1 MNASSIP
8 LKELLSNLKS
18 DYLLPALQREYTW
31 KPQQIEALFDSLM
44 QDYPINTMMF
54 WEIRNIGQQN
64 LDFYKFLEPTYKKE
78 NSINTLLL
86 TPAQKSN
93 DYGNRPVKVVIDGQQ
108 RLTSLYIALCGS
120 YDGKKLYLRLDQG
133 ANSDVRNGMK
143 YDFKFL
149 TEKELNKREKQEQ
162 RWMAVSEVVADDFK
176 RGACERKH
184 GVTDNDFAIE
194 AIEMLE
200 NLYKRTDLNYYNI
213 AGCDDIDRV
222 LDIFVRTNSGGS
234 PLTKGDLLL
243 SSLTTEW
250 AGGNGNNARDFVNS
264 IVNRVAGEG
273 FTIKKDKDWVLKS
286 FLLLSDSSLKMNVA
300 TFKEAGISGK
310 VYQQRKEIADSI
322 VKAFSIVGDFGLTDK
337 GLTTQ
342 LAVMLIA
349 YFIFKNKLQ
358 NTTFNDTTNKESFKA
373 IRQFVFCAI
382 LKNVFA
388 GQSDETLN
396 KMRTIIKNSG
406 KTFSFES
413 LANEIDK
420 LKLTEADIDKLMTT
434 RKSEAYAL
442 LNILYILG
450 GKVIDRIQKYDVD
463 HIHSKAQSKAEKID
477 ESLFD
482 ALPNLQL
489 LEARVNRSKNA
500 TALSDWLNRKD
511 NDDVK
516 QWKNN
521 NFIPL
526 DASPDINDSNAFWNS
541 RKAIFKSLLR
551 KFAGIEAK
559 TCEK

>member
-8 LKELLSNLKS
+8 LQEILRNLQH
-18 DYLLPALQREYTW
+18 DYLLPALQRDYTW

-64 LDFYKFLEPTYKKE
+64 LDFYKFLEPEYEKGK
-78 NSINTLLL
+78 SINSLL
-86 TPAQKSN
+86 TAAQKSN
-93 DYGNRPVKVVIDGQQ
+93 DYGNRPIKVVIDGQQ

-120 YDGKKLYLRLDQG
+120 YDGKKLHLRLDQG
-133 ANSDVRNGMK
+133 AKSDARNGMK

-149 TEKELNKREKQEQ
+149 TEKELNKREKHGQ
-162 RWMAVSEVVADDFK
+162 RWMSVSEVVAVDFK
-176 RGACERKH
+176 RGACERH
-184 GVTDNDFAIE
+184 HEVSENDFAIDT
-194 AIEMLE
+194 IEKLE

-213 AGCDDIDRV
+213 AGYDEIDRV

-250 AGGNGNNARDFVNS
+250 AGDNGNNARDFVND
-264 IVNRVAGEG
+264 IVNRVADKG

-286 FLLLSDSSLKMNVA
+286 FLLLCDSSLKMKVA
-300 TFKEAGISGK
+300 TFKEAGVSQK
-310 VYQQRKEIADSI
+310 VYRQRNDIADSI
-322 VKAFSIVGDFGLTDK
+322 VKAFSIVADFGLTDK

-373 IRQFVFCAI
+373 FRQFVFCAI

-388 GQSDETLN
+388 SQSDETLN
-396 KMRTIIKNSG
+396 KMRTIIQNNG
-406 KTFSFES
+406 KSFPFES
-413 LANEIDK
+413 LAKEIDK
-420 LKLTEADIDKLMTT
+420 LRITEADIDKLMTT
-434 RKSEAYAL
+434 RKNEAYAL

-450 GKVIDRIQKYDVD
+450 GKVIDRSRKYDVD
-463 HIHSKAQSKAEKID
+463 HIHSRVQSKAQEID
-477 ESLFD
+477 ESSFD
-482 ALPNLQL
+482 AVPNLQL
-489 LEARVNRSKNA
+489 LNASVNRSKNA

-511 NDDVK
+511 NEDVK
-516 QWKNN
+516 QWKEN

-541 RKAIFKSLLR
+541 RKAIFKGLLQ
-551 KFAGIEAK
+551 KFAGIETT

>member
-8 LKELLSNLKS
+8 LKELLGNLKS

-54 WEIRNIGQQN
+54 WEIRNIGRQN
-64 LDFYKFLEPTYKKE
+64 LDFYKFLEPTYEKGK
-78 NSINTLLL
+78 SINTLL
-86 TPAQKSN
+86 TPAQKSS
-93 DYGNRPVKVVIDGQQ
+93 DYGNLPVKVVIDGQQ

-162 RWMAVSEVVADDFK
+162 RWMAVSEVVAVDFK
-176 RGACERKH
+176 RSACERRH
-184 GVTDNDFAIE
+184 DVSENDFAIE
-194 AIEMLE
+194 AIEKLE

-250 AGGNGNNARDFVNS
+250 AGDNGNNARDFVNN
-264 IVNRVAGEG
+264 IVDRVAKEG

-300 TFKEAGISGK
+300 TFKEAGVSGK
-310 VYQQRKEIADSI
+310 VYQQSRDIADSI

-349 YFIFKNKLQ
+349 YFLFKNKLQ
-358 NTTFNDTTNKESFKA
+358 NATFNDATNKDTFKA

-388 GQSDETLN
+388 SHSDETLN
-396 KMRTIIKNSG
+396 KMRTIIKNNND

-413 LANEIDK
+413 LANEIDQ
-420 LKLTEADIDKLMTT
+420 LRLTEADIDRLMTT

-450 GKVIDRIQKYDVD
+450 GKVIDRSKKYDVD

-521 NFIPL
+521 NFIPI
-526 DASPDINDSNAFWNS
+526 DASPDINDSNAFWDS

-559 TCEK
+559 TSEK